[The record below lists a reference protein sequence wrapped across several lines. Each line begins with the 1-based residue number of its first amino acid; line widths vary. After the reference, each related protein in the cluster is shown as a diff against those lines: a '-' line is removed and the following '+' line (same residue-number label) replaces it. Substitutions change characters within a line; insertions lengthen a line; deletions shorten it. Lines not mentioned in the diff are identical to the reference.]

1 MASIVYNPALF
12 NAFLGRIIV
21 GTSTFKALAT
31 TNSYIEN
38 KDTHGTRADIT
49 NEVSGTGYTAGG
61 IILVPTLTKDDSTDK
76 TIITFPSITWANSTI
91 TNGRKVIY
99 YVSNGGAA
107 SGDWLFACNDLGSD
121 YSSSNSNFVVAAS
134 VFTINN

>member
-1 MASIVYNPALF
+1 MSNAL
-12 NAFLGRIIV
+12 LGRIII
-21 GTSTFKALAT
+21 GTSVFKALLT
-31 TNSYIEN
+31 SNSYIEN

-61 IILVPTLTKDDSTDK
+61 QIIVPTLTSDNSTDK
-76 TIITFPSITWANSTI
+76 TIVTFPSLTWAGSTI

-107 SGDWLFACNDLGSD
+107 SGDWLFACNDLGID
-121 YSSSNSNFVVAAS
+121 YSSSSSNFLVAAS